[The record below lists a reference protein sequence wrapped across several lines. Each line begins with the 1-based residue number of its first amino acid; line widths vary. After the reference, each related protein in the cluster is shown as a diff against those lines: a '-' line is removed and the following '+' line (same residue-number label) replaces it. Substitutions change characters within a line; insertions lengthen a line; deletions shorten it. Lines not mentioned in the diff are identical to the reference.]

1 MEIMYELDV
10 RGLSC
15 PLPILRTKKVLTS
28 LSSGQRLRILST
40 DRAAPL
46 DFERFCRQ
54 TGHILCLSQ
63 ELDPGV
69 YTIVVELK

>member
-1 MEIMYELDV
+1 MHELDV

-15 PLPILRTKKVLTS
+15 PLPILRTKKALAS
-28 LSSGQRLRILST
+28 LSPGQRLRILST
-40 DRAAPL
+40 DHAASL

-54 TGHILCLSQ
+54 TGHILCSSQ

-69 YTIVVELK
+69 YTIVVAHK